1 MNDNRMSR
9 MQRTKYQSRVMAL
22 PAVGMAEIFVAPSP
36 WEFVGYLIVLMGIL
50 YFLYGES
57 RVMTGDTRIQSLSA
71 LVLAAAL
78 AVVSPVVSSTAAYYL
93 MFRRF
98 RDYRHAYKNSTVTDL
113 LRTERGQMYIVLAIL
128 LLIATVYVTIK
139 VFEIYMKARG
149 LN

>member
-1 MNDNRMSR
+1 MNDNRMSSVQR
-9 MQRTKYQSRVMAL
+9 MKYQSRLMVL
-22 PAVGMAEIFVAPSP
+22 PAVGMAEIFVASSP

-71 LVLAAAL
+71 LVLTAAL
-78 AVVSPVVSSTAAYYL
+78 AVISPAVASGAAYYL
-93 MFRRF
+93 MFRRLK
-98 RDYRHAYKNSTVTDL
+98 DYRHAYKNSTLADL

-139 VFEIYMKARG
+139 VFEIHMKTRG